1 MKSFI
6 GLTKRNMLVYL
17 RDRATVFFSLLSPL
31 IILFLYIMFLKQ
43 NYVDSVNSIIVS
55 AGLSDFITNKQ
66 VDGFVNSWLISGL
79 LASSCI
85 TVPLSSLTLI
95 VTDKEKQRD
104 YDLLA
109 SPVKKWKIGLSY
121 LVASFLNTLIITGII
136 LTIGIIIIT
145 SSGLK
150 MEFIDIIKSYLV
162 VIIGSLSGSAFMY
175 MIVSLF
181 KKSSTVGA
189 FTGIV
194 CAASGFLIG
203 AYMPISMFADWLQ
216 VLANTI
222 PGSHIAGLFR
232 NILMG
237 NALSDMNS
245 LIQSTEFINS
255 MNEAFSL
262 ELNFFGSMIKENTM
276 WIYSICSLVV
286 MVVVDVIV
294 FIKAS
299 KRK

>member
-121 LVASFLNTLIITGII
+121 LVASFLN
-136 LTIGIIIIT
+136 
-145 SSGLK
+145 
-150 MEFIDIIKSYLV
+150 
-162 VIIGSLSGSAFMY
+162 
-175 MIVSLF
+175 
-181 KKSSTVGA
+181 
-189 FTGIV
+189 
-194 CAASGFLIG
+194 
-203 AYMPISMFADWLQ
+203 
-216 VLANTI
+216 
-222 PGSHIAGLFR
+222 
-232 NILMG
+232 
-237 NALSDMNS
+237 
-245 LIQSTEFINS
+245 
-255 MNEAFSL
+255 
-262 ELNFFGSMIKENTM
+262 NF
-276 WIYSICSLVV
+276 
-286 MVVVDVIV
+286 
-294 FIKAS
+294 
-299 KRK
+299 

>member
-1 MKSFI
+1 MRSFI

-43 NYVDSVNSIIVS
+43 NYVDNVNSIIVN
-55 AGLSDFITNKQ
+55 AGLKDFISNKQ

-121 LVASFLNTLIITGII
+121 LLASFLNTLLITGII

-145 SSGLK
+145 TGGLK
-150 MEFIDIIKSYLV
+150 MDFIDILKSYLV
-162 VIIGSLSGSAFMY
+162 VILGSLSGSAFMY

-216 VLANTI
+216 IVANSI

-237 NALSDMNS
+237 NALNDMNS
-245 LIQSTEFINS
+245 LIGSSVFINS
-255 MNEAFSL
+255 MSEAFSL
-262 ELNFFGSMIKENTM
+262 ELNFFGNIIKENEM
-276 WIYSICSLVV
+276 WIYSIVSLIVLI
-286 MVVVDVIV
+286 VVDIVV

>member
-43 NYVDSVNSIIVS
+43 NYINSVKSIIIEV
-55 AGLSDFITNKQ
+55 GLSDFITAKQ
-66 VDGFVNSWLISGL
+66 IDGFVNSWLISGL
-79 LASSCI
+79 LSTSCL

-95 VTDKEKQRD
+95 VTDKEKQKD
-104 YDLLA
+104 FDLMS
-109 SPVKKWKIGLSY
+109 SPVKKWKIGVSY
-121 LVASFLNTLIITGII
+121 LVASFLNTVIITGVI
-136 LTIGIIIIT
+136 LTIGIIIIS

-162 VIIGSLSGSAFMY
+162 VILGSLSGSAFMY
-175 MIVSLF
+175 MIVSFF
-181 KKSSTVGA
+181 KSNSAVGA

-203 AYMPISMFADWLQ
+203 AYMPISMFSKWLQ
-216 VLANTI
+216 IVANVI

-237 NALSDMNS
+237 NSLNDMNS
-245 LIQSTEFINS
+245 VIQSPIFIQS
-255 MNEAFSL
+255 MNEGFSL
-262 ELNFFGSMIKENTM
+262 ELNFFGTMIKENVM
-276 WIYSICSLVV
+276 WIYSLLSLGLLI
-286 MVVVDVIV
+286 VVDIIV